1 MSKTTKKYG
10 KPTFIATVRSE
21 IPSKPSERVLWGW
34 KKLDEYAQR
43 EFTKNYNNLTS
54 AQKSALHYN
63 INDGKYDKPK
73 EKKNAVVKTE
83 AVGESGSSTTAPDV
97 PVVA

>member
-10 KPTFIATVRSE
+10 KPTLVATVRSE
-21 IPSKPSERVLWGW
+21 ITSKPSERVLWGW

-43 EFTKNYNNLTS
+43 EFTKNYDNLTS

-63 INDGKYDKPK
+63 INDGKYDKP
-73 EKKNAVVKTE
+73 EVK
-83 AVGESGSSTTAPDV
+83 
-97 PVVA
+97 VVADKISVAEIPAAEAAI